1 MKKIVYEEQV
11 APTKSQEIKQYKN
24 LIKEALAEREIY
36 AVVFSNAPTTDPD
49 SDFYECYELLTFV
62 NGQTRHAQLDE
73 EWYEQ
78 AVVLTK
84 EEFENGALAKIDEK
98 YDTQLEEAF
107 KTAEW
112 TNWDATT
119 SAGWDSLYYCL
130 CEAINEACMEII
142 SLNKWSKSASDAQEI
157 LTNNG
162 IESSLC
168 FDCGSS
174 YLTVDKEDGERAKAL
189 LNIE

>member
-1 MKKIVYEEQV
+1 MKNIVCEEQ
-11 APTKSQEIKQYKN
+11 T
-24 LIKEALAEREIY
+24 
-36 AVVFSNAPTTDPD
+36 
-49 SDFYECYELLTFV
+49 
-62 NGQTRHAQLDE
+62 
-73 EWYEQ
+73 
-78 AVVLTK
+78 VVLTK

-112 TNWDATT
+112 TNWDTTT

-130 CEAINEACMEII
+130 CKAINEACAEFI

-157 LTNNG
+157 LTNKC

-168 FDCGSS
+168 FNSGSS
-174 YLTVDKEDGERAKAL
+174 YLTVDKENGERSKVL